1 MARRRVRPQPPELRL
16 VAPEAVEVQPRDRLD
31 PRVVLIAP
39 EEFARDPE
47 RLLAW
52 ARLNAPAQVRTD
64 AAAQLAAQARAN
76 LAAMTPE
83 RAREL
88 AARAR
93 AARRNR

>member
-1 MARRRVRPQPPELRL
+1 MARRVRRQPPVLRL
-16 VAPEAVEVQPRDRLD
+16 VAPEAVEVQACDRLD
-31 PRVVLIAP
+31 PRTWLIAP

-52 ARLNAPAQVRTD
+52 ARLNAPGSVLTD
-64 AAAQLAAQARAN
+64 AAAQVRAQARAN

-83 RAREL
+83 RSREL

-93 AARRNR
+93 AARRGH